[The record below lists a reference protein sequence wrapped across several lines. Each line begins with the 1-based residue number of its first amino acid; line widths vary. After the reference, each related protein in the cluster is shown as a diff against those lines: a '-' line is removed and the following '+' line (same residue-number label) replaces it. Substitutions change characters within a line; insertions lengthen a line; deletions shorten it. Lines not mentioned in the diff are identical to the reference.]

1 MAGTPPRPFTGKD
14 VTLHFSSLVKA
25 VQTNCDIADARHA
38 RDLTLCTYLLEM
50 REFYRWE
57 CGKPLSEKLA
67 RAEVGKWIAH
77 REALWETL
85 EDADFVSLP
94 LKERDF
100 EPFAAAAVND
110 VLASHGL
117 VYGAGIGRFG
127 KPQFFLG
134 ERKSELHRDNAHI
147 LISGRE
153 YARDLSPPP
162 AALRHNT
169 IYLRQES
176 FQRWLWEKI
185 ETWGVRKPG
194 GALKETLDAYGFS
207 RDSNQALQRMTEM
220 ESETLILHE
229 LGELEAG
236 RLLGETWKGM
246 RASQRSRRAELFVRA
261 ARDNLADCLVTL
273 PTLLERESAASI
285 HFWFATFDGMRR
297 EMFPRL
303 TNSYDG
309 WDGHNMAR
317 LSDAVRAG
325 RDHWH
330 AICQRVLDLH
340 RGHDD
345 ANDAIESLSTAPGVY
360 L

>member
-1 MAGTPPRPFTGKD
+1 M
-14 VTLHFSSLVKA
+14 TLHFDSLVNA

-57 CGKPLSEKLA
+57 SGKPFSEKLE
-67 RAEVGKWIAH
+67 RAEVGKWIVR

-85 EDADFVSLP
+85 EDADFVTLP
-94 LKERDF
+94 LKERAF
-100 EPFAAAAVND
+100 EPFASEAVND

-134 ERKSELHRDNAHI
+134 ELKTELRRENARI

-176 FQRWLWEKI
+176 FQRWLWQKI
-185 ETWGVRKPG
+185 ETWDVRKPG

-207 RDSNQALQRMTEM
+207 RDSKQAIERMTEI
-220 ESETLILHE
+220 ESEALILHE

-236 RLLGETWKGM
+236 QLLGETWNDM
-246 RASQRSRRAELFVRA
+246 RASLRSRRAELFVRA

-273 PTLLERESAASI
+273 PTLLKREAVASI
-285 HFWFATFDGMRR
+285 HFWFANFDGMRR
-297 EMFPRL
+297 EIFPRL
-303 TNSYDG
+303 AHSYDG
-309 WDGHNMAR
+309 WDGRNIAW
-317 LSDAVRAG
+317 LSDAVCEG
-325 RDHWH
+325 REHWDV
-330 AICQRVLDLH
+330 ICQRVLDLH

-345 ANDAIESLSTAPGVY
+345 ANAAIEGLSTTGNAY